1 MVTIHLPRTIA
12 YDVRDMVAS
21 VRHYARRAGLRPS
34 ERIRLEA
41 AITEYLEH
49 STSLSDARTVA
60 SHITSAIVEREPIR
74 IIPS

>member
-1 MVTIHLPRTIA
+1 MVTIQLPRTIA

-34 ERIRLEA
+34 ERIRLET
-41 AITEYLEH
+41 AIAEYLEH
-49 STSLSDARTVA
+49 STYLSDARTVA
-60 SHITSAIVEREPIR
+60 SRITNAIAEREPIR